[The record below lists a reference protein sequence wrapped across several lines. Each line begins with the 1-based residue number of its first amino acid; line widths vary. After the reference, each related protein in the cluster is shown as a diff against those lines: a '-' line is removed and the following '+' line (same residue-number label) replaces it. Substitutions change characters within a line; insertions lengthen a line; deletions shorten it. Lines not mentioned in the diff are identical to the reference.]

1 MAIRG
6 KKDDNKK
13 KGSKIEEAAKKTCE
27 TNELSEVS
35 EWGQTGCTVLDLA
48 ISNVFP
54 GGIPIGRI
62 VTFYG
67 GMSTCKSVL
76 AATILGYA
84 QRSGKIAHYGDVE
97 HTLDERFSRIYGY
110 EPNDSIVSYPNNLE
124 EMFDD
129 WIAGAIYID
138 QKKKTL
144 NTKPK
149 IMIVDSVSA
158 LPAKIEADK
167 RMDEGQSR
175 APRAKQLSL
184 GFRKYIKALSESN
197 STLVFVDQTR
207 VNMASAFGGECV
219 SGGKAPE
226 FYPSVRVY
234 LKHDGKVIN
243 RSEKVIGIWTKFKVT
258 KNKVG
263 PPFREGRFKILFDY
277 GLDDI
282 ASNLHFLSEVQSGK
296 DAAKK
301 KLTKIDLFGQQH
313 KMSWWIDYIEKEN
326 KEEELRKETYRVW
339 KIAHT
344 PEKRKT
350 RHYV

>member
-1 MAIRG
+1 MSPKR
-6 KKDDNKK
+6 KKDD
-13 KGSKIEEAAKKTCE
+13 IEEVSKKA
-27 TNELSEVS
+27 SEVIDLS
-35 EWGQTGCTVLDLA
+35 AVEEWCQTGCTVLDLA
-48 ISNVFP
+48 IANMFP

-84 QRSGKIAHYGDVE
+84 LRSGKEAHYGDIE
-97 HTLDERFSRIYGY
+97 HTLDDRFARIYGY
-110 EPNDSIVSYPNNLE
+110 DSDKSVIAYPDTLE
-124 EMFDD
+124 EMFDS
-129 WIAGAIYID
+129 WIAGCVYSD
-138 QKKKTL
+138 VKKKIL
-144 NTKPK
+144 NANPK
-149 IMIVDSVSA
+149 VLVVDSVSA
-158 LPAKIEADK
+158 LPAKIESEK
-167 RMDEGQSR
+167 RMDEGQAR

-197 STLVFVDQTR
+197 TTLVLIDQTR
-207 VNMASAFGGECV
+207 TNMNSPFGGECV

-243 RSEKVIGIWTKFKVT
+243 NSGKVIGIWTKFKIT
-258 KNKVG
+258 KNKVA

-282 ASNLHFLSEVQSGK
+282 TSNLYFLSEVQNGP

-301 KLTKIDLFGQQH
+301 KLTKIKIFGEEH
-313 KMSWWIDYIEKEN
+313 KRSWWVNHIEEN
-326 KEEELRKETYRVW
+326 NLEEELRKEVYEVW
-339 KIAHT
+339 QKAYT
-344 PEKRKT
+344 PEPRKT
-350 RHYV
+350 RKYI